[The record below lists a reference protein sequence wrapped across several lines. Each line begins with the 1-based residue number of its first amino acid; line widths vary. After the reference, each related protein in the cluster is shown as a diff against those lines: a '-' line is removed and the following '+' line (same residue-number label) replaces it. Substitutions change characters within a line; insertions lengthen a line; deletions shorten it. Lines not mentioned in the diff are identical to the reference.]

1 MLIKPQST
9 NFAKIRVIGIGGGGS
24 NAINSMISSSSI
36 QGVDFVSINTDA
48 QALLLNPAQTKIQIG
63 EHLTKG
69 LGSGGDP
76 EIGMQAAEES
86 EQKIMQMIKKQK
98 AEIKIENG
106 KILKERVLELIKKRD
121 AVKEPEPDEKH
132 YAIAARKLG
141 KLESDDI
148 ESIKKDSML
157 LKDIGKLIDGDAD
170 DTRKTSR

>member
-1 MLIKPQST
+1 MTERDK
-9 NFAKIRVIGIGGGGS
+9 NFIDLYFEAVDENIDEVIRELKNSGI
-24 NAINSMISSSSI
+24 
-36 QGVDFVSINTDA
+36 
-48 QALLLNPAQTKIQIG
+48 
-63 EHLTKG
+63 
-69 LGSGGDP
+69 DP
-76 EIGMQAAEES
+76 EES

-141 KLESDDI
+141 KLERDDI
-148 ESIKKDSML
+148 ESIKKDSIL
-157 LKDIGKLIDGDAD
+157 LKHIGKLIDGDAD

>member
-1 MLIKPQST
+1 MTERDK
-9 NFAKIRVIGIGGGGS
+9 NFIDLYFEAVDENIDEVIRELKNSGI
-24 NAINSMISSSSI
+24 
-36 QGVDFVSINTDA
+36 
-48 QALLLNPAQTKIQIG
+48 
-63 EHLTKG
+63 
-69 LGSGGDP
+69 DP
-76 EIGMQAAEES
+76 EES

-141 KLESDDI
+141 KLERDDI
-148 ESIKKDSML
+148 ESIKKDSIL

-170 DTRKTSR
+170 DTGKTSR

>member
-1 MLIKPQST
+1 MTERDK
-9 NFAKIRVIGIGGGGS
+9 NFIDLYFEAVDENIDEVIRALKNSGI
-24 NAINSMISSSSI
+24 
-36 QGVDFVSINTDA
+36 
-48 QALLLNPAQTKIQIG
+48 
-63 EHLTKG
+63 
-69 LGSGGDP
+69 DP
-76 EIGMQAAEES
+76 EES

-141 KLESDDI
+141 KLERDDI
-148 ESIKKDSML
+148 ESIKKDSIL

>member
-1 MLIKPQST
+1 MTERDK
-9 NFAKIRVIGIGGGGS
+9 NFIDLYFEAVDENIDEVIRDLK
-24 NAINSMISSSSI
+24 NS
-36 QGVDFVSINTDA
+36 
-48 QALLLNPAQTKIQIG
+48 
-63 EHLTKG
+63 G
-69 LGSGGDP
+69 LDP
-76 EIGMQAAEES
+76 EEAE
-86 EQKIMQMIKKQK
+86 QNIMQMIKKQK

-148 ESIKKDSML
+148 ESIKKDSIL

-170 DTRKTSR
+170 DTGKTSR

>member
-1 MLIKPQST
+1 MTERDK
-9 NFAKIRVIGIGGGGS
+9 NFIDLYFEAVDENIDEVIRELKNSGI
-24 NAINSMISSSSI
+24 
-36 QGVDFVSINTDA
+36 
-48 QALLLNPAQTKIQIG
+48 
-63 EHLTKG
+63 
-69 LGSGGDP
+69 DP
-76 EIGMQAAEES
+76 EES
-86 EQKIMQMIKKQK
+86 ERKIMQMIKKQR

-148 ESIKKDSML
+148 ESIKKDSIL
-157 LKDIGKLIDGDAD
+157 LKEIGKLIDGDAD

>member
-1 MLIKPQST
+1 MTERDK
-9 NFAKIRVIGIGGGGS
+9 NFIDLYFEAVDENIDEVIRELKNSGI
-24 NAINSMISSSSI
+24 
-36 QGVDFVSINTDA
+36 
-48 QALLLNPAQTKIQIG
+48 
-63 EHLTKG
+63 
-69 LGSGGDP
+69 DP
-76 EIGMQAAEES
+76 EES

-141 KLESDDI
+141 KLERDDI
-148 ESIKKDSML
+148 ESIKKDSIL